1 MQVTATDGP
10 QMILEKQSPRP
21 TWLFAATDHNKDFN
35 IICCLTWGCYNK
47 VPETGWLIN
56 TRSFFLRI
64 LELGKSKFT
73 VSSGKCWIQGK
84 DPLLHLQM
92 AYLKHPCL
100 SPTGWGRQWSF
111 VKSLISFVRHL
122 SCDLIISQW
131 SGILTP
137 SNWRKRF

>member
-73 VSSGKCWIQGK
+73 VPSGKCWIQGK
-84 DPLLHLQM
+84 DPLSGLHVIHDILVCHQQD
-92 AYLKHPCL
+92 
-100 SPTGWGRQWSF
+100 GGGQWSF

-131 SGILTP
+131 SDILTP
-137 SNWRKRF
+137 SNWRQRF